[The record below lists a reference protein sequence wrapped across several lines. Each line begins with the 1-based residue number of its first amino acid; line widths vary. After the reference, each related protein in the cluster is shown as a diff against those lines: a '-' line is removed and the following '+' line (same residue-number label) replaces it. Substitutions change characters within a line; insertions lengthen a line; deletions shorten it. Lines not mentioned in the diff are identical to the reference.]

1 MPVGESASLK
11 GDAEMKLIV
20 AALAGACALSSAAM
34 AQTAAPAAAPVPAA
48 TPMAV
53 GKADNVLRTG
63 TAVPLRVREMLT
75 TKGKN
80 LKPGQRFNLEVAEAV
95 LVNNHIVIP
104 VGSPAVGEV
113 TEVRNKGMWG
123 KSGYIKARMV
133 SVTANG
139 RVIPLTGEIDD
150 KGVAA
155 GGGAAA
161 VSAVVFLPAGFF
173 MTGTSAVIPIGA
185 PATGFINEDVPFE
198 PGVEVKPMTLAPVAP
213 ATPAAAA
220 PAAR

>member
-1 MPVGESASLK
+1 
-11 GDAEMKLIV
+11 MKLMIV
-20 AALAGACALSSAAM
+20 ALAVACALSPVAL
-34 AQTAAPAAAPVPAA
+34 AQTAAPQATPAVAAG
-48 TPMAV
+48 PMAV

-63 TAVPLRVREMLT
+63 TPVPLRVREMLT

-95 LVNNHIVIP
+95 LVNNHVVVP

-113 TEVRNKGMWG
+113 TEIRNKGMWG

-161 VSAVVFLPAGFF
+161 LSAVVFLPAGFF

-185 PATGFINEDVPFE
+185 PATGFINEDVPFDPVAE
-198 PGVEVKPMTLAPVAP
+198 AKPMTLAPVVP
-213 ATPAAAA
+213 ATPAVAA
-220 PAAR
+220 PVAK